1 MFSNEKPIYI
11 QLSTFL
17 ALDIVTGKYKAGE
30 KIPSVRELACMFKV
44 NPNTALKALSEL
56 ENLKLIYTE
65 RTNGKFVTKDK
76 KVIDNYLKNL
86 AKEKTKIYLKEM
98 NNLGFDK
105 NKIKDLIER
114 CE

>member
-1 MFSNEKPIYI
+1 M

-17 ALDIVTGKYKAGE
+17 ALDIVSGKYKTGE
-30 KIPSVRELACMFKV
+30 KIPSVRELSNIFKV

-56 ENLKLIYTE
+56 EDLNLIYTE

-76 KVIDNYLKNL
+76 KVIDNYLKKL
-86 AKEKTKIYLKEM
+86 AFEKTKIYLNDM
-98 NNLGFDK
+98 NKLGFNK
-105 NKIKDLIER
+105 NEIKDLIER